1 MGRISK
7 VKREM
12 ANSNVGLPAGRPKS
26 LSKRDKRTICRI
38 ADSNGVDNAETITRI
53 ASNDYDIRVSTQTI
67 RRALKEAGY
76 RSVKKVKKPK
86 LTAKQKRDRLDFAIT
101 HRDWTPEDWEQVV
114 FSDETK
120 VNRISSDGLYWT
132 WKHNERTPDSKL
144 EKPAVKHGGGRIMV
158 WSCFTRKGVGYC
170 TLIEGNM
177 DQKLYKDILRDDL
190 VETLRYYKLR
200 KSEIIFQHDNDPK
213 HTAKSVQ
220 NWLAKKFTVLK
231 WPSNSPDLNPIEH
244 LWNQVKRKLQ
254 DYETIP
260 TSCKELWERFQLEW
274 NRIPVER
281 CQALYESMPKR
292 MEAVIAAKGGATKY

>member
-1 MGRISK
+1 M
-7 VKREM
+7 
-12 ANSNVGLPAGRPKS
+12 
-26 LSKRDKRTICRI
+26 
-38 ADSNGVDNAETITRI
+38 
-53 ASNDYDIRVSTQTI
+53 
-67 RRALKEAGY
+67 
-76 RSVKKVKKPK
+76 
-86 LTAKQKRDRLDFAIT
+86 
-101 HRDWTPEDWEQVV
+101 
-114 FSDETK
+114 
-120 VNRISSDGLYWT
+120 
-132 WKHNERTPDSKL
+132 
-144 EKPAVKHGGGRIMV
+144 
-158 WSCFTRKGVGYC
+158 
-170 TLIEGNM
+170 
-177 DQKLYKDILRDDL
+177 LYKDILRDEL

-274 NRIPVER
+274 NRIPLER